1 MQYIVNGKKVSISQK
16 DYVTQGGEGKIF
28 QKGRI
33 AYKIYEDLD
42 KMIPIGKIQEL
53 SELNIPNIVSPLD
66 VIYTPKKEIVG
77 FTMNWLGDDNY
88 ALCKMFTNTFRDANG
103 ITNDH
108 VVELVENIK
117 RIIITPIHE
126 NKCLMVDGNEFNYLV
141 KPDFVTPLFIDV
153 NSYQTRSFPPTAIMP
168 SIRDWQNPNEFTEVS
183 DWFSFA
189 IVSFQLF
196 IGIHPFKG
204 KAKGY
209 KKNDFESRVK
219 DNVSVFNSAVK
230 LPPPARDFDLIPSA
244 YKDWYYRLFEKGE
257 RILPPNM
264 PGSLKQIQV
273 QVVLVNSTD
282 NFDIAQIKEYE
293 GDIVYHNDIVTKTVD
308 TIFINSADYKV
319 NHDVEVLFS
328 TFKNEAVMC
337 KIDNGKI
344 QLKGINTKVDSI
356 DIACTDKMIVG
367 NVLFLKNG
375 GKLVEIQFSDLG
387 QIMPVIHQVWNIEN
401 KSSKLFSNIVVQ
413 DVLGRAYVGIPLPDY
428 KISSF
433 INKDIPE
440 LDKQKIID
448 AKHENHVC
456 MFITHDNGV
465 YNRYVVVFD
474 EAYNNYVVRE
484 FLDVDYSPL
493 NYVVLE
499 SGVCVSIREDDVVE
513 IFHYT
518 HPEKVKEIKDPK
530 VDSTMRLC
538 KRGMEVRFFKGNKL
552 FSFKVKR

>member
-28 QKGRI
+28 QKGRL

-53 SELNIPNIVSPLD
+53 SELNVPNIVSPLD